1 MQLLFLL
8 SLPLLSFLLSP
19 TTALQCNNTL
29 PASCLG
35 PVPPL
40 EPSTQAVADNLGSQT
55 PLNNLSYSAAR
66 DAFDAFNI
74 PTNPGLSSV
83 VYTELN
89 VPQGPTGNL
98 NLHIY
103 LPKHRGRKL
112 VPAILYLHGG
122 GWILGDPVVYQQAVV
137 SLVHDTGAGVV
148 FVNYTRAPEAVYPVA
163 IEEAYSA
170 LQWLYAHAG
179 EYGMDAK
186 KVAFVGD
193 SVGGHMA
200 IGLSL
205 LSLQRNTTLPLYQAL
220 IYPVTNLAC
229 ESDSYTLFHD
239 GPFLTAALIRWMID
253 AWTPDVSRRSEILA
267 SPLLAPINQL
277 EGFPP
282 TLVITAELDPLRD
295 EGEVFAQH
303 LAAAGVDT
311 TELRA
316 QGTFHGFWSV
326 NALRQTPVARVAREL
341 VAVKLRGV
349 FGTGY

>member
-112 VPAILYLHGG
+112 VPAILYLHGE
-122 GWILGDPVVYQQAVV
+122 
-137 SLVHDTGAGVV
+137 
-148 FVNYTRAPEAVYPVA
+148 F
-163 IEEAYSA
+163 
-170 LQWLYAHAG
+170 
-179 EYGMDAK
+179 
-186 KVAFVGD
+186 
-193 SVGGHMA
+193 
-200 IGLSL
+200 
-205 LSLQRNTTLPLYQAL
+205 
-220 IYPVTNLAC
+220 
-229 ESDSYTLFHD
+229 
-239 GPFLTAALIRWMID
+239 
-253 AWTPDVSRRSEILA
+253 
-267 SPLLAPINQL
+267 
-277 EGFPP
+277 
-282 TLVITAELDPLRD
+282 
-295 EGEVFAQH
+295 
-303 LAAAGVDT
+303 
-311 TELRA
+311 
-316 QGTFHGFWSV
+316 
-326 NALRQTPVARVAREL
+326 
-341 VAVKLRGV
+341 
-349 FGTGY
+349 